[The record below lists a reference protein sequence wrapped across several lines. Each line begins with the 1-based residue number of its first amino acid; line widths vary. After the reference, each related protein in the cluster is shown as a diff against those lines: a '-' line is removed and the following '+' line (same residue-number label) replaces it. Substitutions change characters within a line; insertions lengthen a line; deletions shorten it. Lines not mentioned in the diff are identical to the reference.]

1 MLHNLFISN
10 FNRIKNNRLLIG
22 SGLTCLFLIFFL
34 TATCEILEKLDS
46 NSYIAKSINENPN
59 LYTDSDVIVIG
70 DSRANQ
76 GVDSVVLEKSLQNI
90 GKDNL
95 KVYNLG
101 RPGLQA
107 PFAYFIFADYL
118 HNVEKKPKV
127 MLMNISFYL
136 LGGMQWMEDIY
147 FSYYKP
153 QLWQVIHAYQNK
165 LINVSKAI
173 KWYFGT
179 RIPFIRY
186 RNKLKTGILE
196 LLASSPEKIFTT
208 YSDIYLFRK
217 YQFDINHKGYLSNG
231 SKSLSENSIDISEF
245 KSFKKG
251 IENGYSTYISYLKH
265 LFDLAA
271 RYKVHIV
278 IYEFPWPIV
287 AQNDDFIEIMNYYQD
302 LVKEAAADNSY
313 IHFVKYPCFWECNN
327 FIDPLH
333 LNQFGANKLSALAA
347 EWISPYL

>member
-1 MLHNLFISN
+1 MLYNLFTSN
-10 FNRIKNNRLLIG
+10 FSMIKHKKFLIG
-22 SGLTCLFLIFFL
+22 SGITCLFLAFFL
-34 TATCEILEKLDS
+34 MITCDVLEKLDS
-46 NSYIAKSINENPN
+46 NSYIAKSLNENPS
-59 LYTDSDVIVIG
+59 LYNDSDVIVIG

-76 GVDSVVLEKSLQNI
+76 GVDSTVLENFLQAS
-90 GKDNL
+90 GKENL

-101 RPGLQA
+101 RPGLQT
-107 PFAYFIFADYL
+107 PFIYFVFADYL
-118 HNVEKKPKV
+118 HKVKKKPKV
-127 MLMNISFYL
+127 LLMNISFYL
-136 LGGMQWMEDIY
+136 LGGMQWMDDIY

-153 QLWQVIHAYQNK
+153 DLWQVIHAYQNK
-165 LINVSKAI
+165 LVTFSKGI

-217 YQFDINHKGYLSNG
+217 YQLDAANKGYLSNG
-231 SKSLSENSIDISEF
+231 SKSLDEKSMNISGF
-245 KSFKKG
+245 DSFKKG
-251 IENGYSTYISYLKH
+251 VEAGYTYITYLKN

-287 AQNDDFIEIMNYYQD
+287 AKNDAFIEILNYYQN
-302 LVKEAAADNSY
+302 LLKEAAGNNSY
-313 IHFVKYPCFWECNN
+313 IHFIDYPYFWEADK

-333 LNQFGANKLSALAA
+333 LNQFGADELSKLATD
-347 EWISPYL
+347 WVKPYI